1 MNFLLVLIIVAA
13 MSLQGVAQKQYNLK
27 TSNKCAFLYSG
38 VSMAFAALFFLI
50 TSGGKLSFEMKLLPY
65 CLAFALFFGMA
76 VLFTFFAVREGSL
89 SFTSLATSYSLIIP
103 TLSGLVLYEESVSK
117 FFYVGLVTLL
127 VSLVLINE
135 YKDGKKFTFKWIVY
149 VLLAFIGNGMC
160 STVQTYQQHVFD
172 GKYKSELMIIALLT
186 VSSVL
191 VIISLCKE
199 RKDIKECI
207 SKGSVYMFLYG
218 IKVALVNLL
227 VMVLSRKMNVSL
239 MFPLI
244 SGGGLIVT
252 SLISIFIYKEK
263 LTVKQYIGLALGVC
277 AVVLINI

>member
-1 MNFLLVLIIVAA
+1 MNFLLIFVIVAA

-27 TSNKCAFLYSG
+27 TRNKCAFLYSG
-38 VSMAFAALFFLI
+38 VSMAVAALFFLI
-50 TSGGKLSFEMKLLPY
+50 TSGGKLSFEINLLPY

-103 TLSGLVLYEESVSK
+103 TLSGLVLYNESVSI
-117 FFYVGLVTLL
+117 FFYIGLAALL

-135 YKDGKKFTFKWIVY
+135 YKNGKRFTLKWIVY
-149 VLLAFIGNGMC
+149 ALLAFIGNGMC
-160 STVQTYQQHVFD
+160 STVQTYQQHVFE

-186 VSSVL
+186 VSAVL
-191 VIISLCKE
+191 VIISISKE
-199 RKDIKECI
+199 RKDIKECFR
-207 SKGSVYMFLYG
+207 KGAPFMALYG

-227 VMVLSRKMNVSL
+227 VMILSRKMNVSV

-244 SGGGLIVT
+244 SGGGLIAT
-252 SLISIFIYKEK
+252 SLVSIVVYKEQ
-263 LTVKQYIGLALGVC
+263 LTKKQYFGLLLGVI

>member
-1 MNFLLVLIIVAA
+1 MNYLLILVIVIA
-13 MSLQGVAQKQYNLK
+13 MSLQGVAQKQYNRK
-27 TSNKCAFLYSG
+27 TGNKCAFLYSG
-38 VSMAFAALFFLI
+38 VSMAVAALFFLI
-50 TSGGKLSFEMKLLPY
+50 TSGGKLSFEIKLLPY
-65 CLAFALFFGMA
+65 CLAFALFFGMS

-103 TLSGLVLYEESVSK
+103 TLSGIVLYDESVST
-117 FFYVGLVTLL
+117 FFYFGLAALL

-135 YKDGKKFTFKWIVY
+135 YKDGKKFTLKWIVY

-186 VSSVL
+186 VSAVL

-199 RKDIKECI
+199 RKDIGICI
-207 SKGSVYMFLYG
+207 RKGAPYMALYG

-227 VMVLSRKMNVSL
+227 VMVLSRKMNVSI

-244 SGGGLIVT
+244 SGGGLIAT
-252 SLISIFIYKEK
+252 SLVSIVFYKER
-263 LTVKQYIGLALGVC
+263 LTKKQYFGLLLGVI